1 MPLPNSVRAAL
12 SEAGVPVVEDAPLA
26 RKTWW
31 RVGGPADGYA
41 EIGRLDALR
50 RVMRLAGD
58 GLPVFVLGNASNLLV
73 SDRGIRGLVIR
84 LVDELAG
91 VAADGEPP
99 VLTIGG
105 GAKLVSLVGR
115 AQREGWTGIEAL
127 AGVPGTL
134 GGAIRMNAGTR
145 IGEISAV
152 VRDVRVV
159 LPGGDVR
166 EIPREELGFAY
177 RTSVLPDGAVVA
189 SARLQTTGA
198 DPEES
203 RAKIKEHLDYR
214 ARTQPVD
221 LPTCGST
228 FRNPPGDSAGRL
240 IEAAGLKG
248 MRIGGAEVSPK
259 HANFV
264 ANMGG
269 ATAADIDAVI
279 REIQRRVLEASGVEL
294 HPEVH
299 RAGEWPLA
307 EGP

>member
-1 MPLPNSVRAAL
+1 MPLPNSARAAL
-12 SEAGVPVVEDAPLA
+12 SEAGVTVVDDAPLA

-41 EIGRLDALR
+41 DVGRLDALR
-50 RVMRLAGD
+50 RVMALAGD
-58 GLPVFVLGNASNLLV
+58 GLPVFVMGNASNLLV

-84 LVDELAG
+84 LVDELAA
-91 VAADGEPP
+91 VSAEGEPP
-99 VLTIGG
+99 TLTVGG
-105 GAKLVSLVGR
+105 GAKLMTLVGR
-115 AQREGWTGIEAL
+115 AGREGWTGLEAL

-145 IGEISAV
+145 LGEISDV

-159 LPGGDVR
+159 LPGGDLR
-166 EIPREELGFAY
+166 DLPRDELGFAY
-177 RTSVLPDGAVVA
+177 RTSVLPEGAVVA
-189 SARLQTTGA
+189 SARLLTSGGDA
-198 DPEES
+198 AES
-203 RAKIKEHLDYR
+203 REKVAEHLEYR

-248 MRIGGAEVSPK
+248 LRIGGAEVSPK

-279 REIQRRVLEASGVEL
+279 REIQRRVWESAGIEL

-299 RAGEWPLA
+299 RAGEWP
-307 EGP
+307 